1 MAVQRMATPKMA
13 APPVY
18 RPNLAPQIQRMA
30 APKVYIPNMASPVQ
44 LKIGAIPSLVRTASV
59 PQPIPPATPIHLFN
73 QSAQLKPG
81 RPFMTA
87 PPPALALRAA
97 SRSIQPRLSQQ
108 ARLTGNTSHS
118 KSVVQPS
125 FGQYKQ
131 ILHEKGQLSN
141 KRDKRLREGQEAISK
156 TRAKLGAGAG
166 NIKEQVAKSSGV
178 SFVTTNY
185 VKKTGQQYTS
195 QGINFLEAWA
205 IAARRGS
212 AGNCDEFAAVTYF
225 YLLAMNTGDSISVVG
240 LPDVHH
246 HFVMIGDVNNPSGDD
261 AVVVDPW
268 PAKGYAVLYDHWQY
282 KGEKMAVTLG
292 PTTSTGQTPLKDARK
307 TLNSAGHTR
316 GSFARGLK
324 EEFGHYESGE
334 KMREGIRGVHQ
345 AGGYFWGNRH
355 TVKET
360 IRQGLKAEFARRRA
374 AVTDPLGLSQE
385 EFNLLY

>member
-1 MAVQRMATPKMA
+1 MKTIQPLSLTVSGAASQPVRQISAPPAYRPNLTPSAQRMTLQRMA

-18 RPNLAPQIQRMA
+18 RPNTTPQIQRMA
-30 APKVYIPNMASPVQ
+30 APKAYIPNLASPVQ
-44 LKIGAIPSLVRTASV
+44 LKIGAMPSPVRTASV
-59 PQPIPPATPIHLFN
+59 PQPIP
-73 QSAQLKPG
+73 QVKSG
-81 RPFMTA
+81 SPF
-87 PPPALALRAA
+87 
-97 SRSIQPRLSQQ
+97 SSSIQPRLSQQ
-108 ARLTGNTSHS
+108 SRLTNNTSHS

-131 ILHEKGQLSN
+131 ILHEKGHLSN

-225 YLLAMNTGDSISVVG
+225 YLLAMNTGEPISVVG

-246 HFVMIGDVNNPSGDD
+246 HFVMIGDVNNPSADD

-307 TLNSAGHTR
+307 TLNSAGRTR
-316 GSFARGLK
+316 SSFARGLK

-334 KMREGIRGVHQ
+334 KMREGIRDVHQ

-360 IRQGLKAEFARRRA
+360 IRQ
-374 AVTDPLGLSQE
+374 D
-385 EFNLLY
+385 

>member
-1 MAVQRMATPKMA
+1 MAVQRVAAQQMV

-18 RPNLAPQIQRMA
+18 RPGLAPQIQRMA
-30 APKVYIPNMASPVQ
+30 APKAYIPNMALPIQ
-44 LKIGAIPSLVRTASV
+44 LKAGAIPSRAGTAAV
-59 PQPIPPATPIHLFN
+59 PQPIPQMKSRSPFN
-73 QSAQLKPG
+73 S
-81 RPFMTA
+81 
-87 PPPALALRAA
+87 
-97 SRSIQPRLSQQ
+97 SIQPRMSQQ
-108 ARLTGNTSHS
+108 ARPAGGFVS

-131 ILHEKGQLSN
+131 ILHEEGLLSN
-141 KRDKRLREGQEAISK
+141 KRDKRLREGQEAILK

-166 NIKEQVAKSSGV
+166 NIKEQVSKSSGV

-185 VKKTGQQYTS
+185 VKKTGQQYAS

-292 PTTSTGQTPLKDARK
+292 PTTSTGQTPLKDARR
-307 TLNSAGHTR
+307 TLNNAGQTR
-316 GSFARGLK
+316 RSFDRGLK
-324 EEFGHYESGE
+324 EEFGHYDSGE
-334 KMREGIRGVHQ
+334 DMRDGIRGVHR

-355 TVKET
+355 TLKES
-360 IRQGLKAEFARRRA
+360 IRQNIKAEFANRRT

-385 EFNLLY
+385 EFDLLY